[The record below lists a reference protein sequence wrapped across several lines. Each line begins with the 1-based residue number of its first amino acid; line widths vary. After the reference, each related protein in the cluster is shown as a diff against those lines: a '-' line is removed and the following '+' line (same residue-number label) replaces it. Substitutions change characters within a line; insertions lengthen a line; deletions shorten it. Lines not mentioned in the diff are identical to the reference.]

1 MIGRNVV
8 YEPPTGRQSRKKTK
22 KIGFFPSRRPSSVI
36 DHKPA
41 RLSEEILGGTR
52 GKHNEGRALFI
63 ASSHDG
69 AGFIGPAIM
78 DLGQLWSKVQT
89 TASEIAAAAE
99 ETAARAYTAVE
110 ETGEMAAKSEAWL
123 AMSSQFA
130 KLQSDASF
138 TFAELRA
145 RTVSEAERA
154 ERLILLKQEEA
165 ERRARARVTA
175 DIDTE
180 IYGVNIDHECFVRD
194 FTERTFLEY
203 PVEDGDDELDE
214 TWEMDE
220 WERDHAEACMA
231 VVPELATLRFA
242 LCRDPAHHL
251 LTPGAEPMSEAR
263 FWRTY
268 FRVCGWRLALAEASF
283 KARAA
288 ARARGIEVADDDPFP
303 VEVDKAEL
311 EAFGFRVDDELLD
324 QAAEL
329 IAEDLD
335 EILGEEGEIQQARIE
350 RERAKKAE
358 WLRTRK
364 EWKPPD
370 GSGSP
375 GGSSPGKN
383 SPNRG
388 EEVGKK
394 SDGDS
399 DRADSPA
406 PPTGKEDGSVAD
418 SEDSGVLVEAP
429 VEREK

>member
-1 MIGRNVV
+1 LIGRNVV
-8 YEPPTGRQSRKKTK
+8 YEPPTAGSHEKRQK
-22 KIGFFPSRRPSSVI
+22 KIGFSPASVI

-41 RLSEEILGGTR
+41 LHSEEILGGTR

-63 ASSHDG
+63 ASSHGG
-69 AGFIGPAIM
+69 AGFLGPAIM
-78 DLGQLWSKVQT
+78 DLGELWSKVQT

-268 FRVCGWRLALAEASF
+268 FRMCGWRLALAEASF

-288 ARARGIEVADDDPFP
+288 ARAKGIEVADDDPFP

-370 GSGSP
+370 GSESP
-375 GGSSPGKN
+375 GGSSP
-383 SPNRG
+383 NRG
-388 EEVGKK
+388 EEGGKK

>member
-1 MIGRNVV
+1 MVETSCTN
-8 YEPPTGRQSRKKTK
+8 RQRAGSHEKRQKKSV
-22 KIGFFPSRRPSSVI
+22 FPRVADRPASVI

-41 RLSEEILGGTR
+41 RHSEEILGGTR
-52 GKHNEGRALFI
+52 GKHNEGRELFI
-63 ASSHDG
+63 ASSHGG
-69 AGFIGPAIM
+69 AGFLGPAIM
-78 DLGQLWSKVQT
+78 DLGELWSKVQT

-165 ERRARARVTA
+165 ERRARARATA

-268 FRVCGWRLALAEASF
+268 FRMCGWRLALAEASF

-303 VEVDKAEL
+303 VEVDKPEL

-324 QAAEL
+324 QAARQAQEIRRLAAPRRVEDEAHEHKQPVSKPERCDPASAEEL
-329 IAEDLD
+329 QQRDGAVVQLSHRG
-335 EILGEEGEIQQARIE
+335 GEHEE
-350 RERAKKAE
+350 RHRP
-358 WLRTRK
+358 LH
-364 EWKPPD
+364 
-370 GSGSP
+370 
-375 GGSSPGKN
+375 GGKG
-383 SPNRG
+383 
-388 EEVGKK
+388 
-394 SDGDS
+394 S
-399 DRADSPA
+399 DRQAIPIASP
-406 PPTGKEDGSVAD
+406 EDQRFPFDTSLCSLLGWRRNPCAT
-418 SEDSGVLVEAP
+418 
-429 VEREK
+429 

>member
-1 MIGRNVV
+1 ML
-8 YEPPTGRQSRKKTK
+8 
-22 KIGFFPSRRPSSVI
+22 RR
-36 DHKPA
+36 
-41 RLSEEILGGTR
+41 TR
-52 GKHNEGRALFI
+52 
-63 ASSHDG
+63 SG
-69 AGFIGPAIM
+69 AGFLGPAIM

-110 ETGEMAAKSEAWL
+110 ETGEEISKSEAWL

-165 ERRARARVTA
+165 ERRARARATA
-175 DIDTE
+175 NIDPE

-194 FTERTFLEY
+194 LTERSFLEY
-203 PVEDGDDELDE
+203 PVEEGDDELDE

-220 WERDHAEACMA
+220 WERDHSEAIMA

-242 LCRDPAHHL
+242 LTRDPAHHL

-268 FRVCGWRLALAEASF
+268 FRMCGWRLALAEASF

-288 ARARGIEVADDDPFP
+288 ARARGIEVADDEPYP

-335 EILGEEGEIQQARIE
+335 EILGEEGELEQARIE

-364 EWKPPD
+364 EWKPD

-375 GGSSPGKN
+375 GAGSGSRGG

-388 EEVGKK
+388 KEGKMK

-406 PPTGKEDGSVAD
+406 PTGIGKEDGSVAD

>member
-1 MIGRNVV
+1 M
-8 YEPPTGRQSRKKTK
+8 
-22 KIGFFPSRRPSSVI
+22 
-36 DHKPA
+36 
-41 RLSEEILGGTR
+41 
-52 GKHNEGRALFI
+52 
-63 ASSHDG
+63 
-69 AGFIGPAIM
+69 
-78 DLGQLWSKVQT
+78 
-89 TASEIAAAAE
+89 
-99 ETAARAYTAVE
+99 
-110 ETGEMAAKSEAWL
+110 
-123 AMSSQFA
+123 
-130 KLQSDASF
+130 
-138 TFAELRA
+138 
-145 RTVSEAERA
+145 
-154 ERLILLKQEEA
+154 
-165 ERRARARVTA
+165 
-175 DIDTE
+175 
-180 IYGVNIDHECFVRD
+180 
-194 FTERTFLEY
+194 
-203 PVEDGDDELDE
+203 
-214 TWEMDE
+214 
-220 WERDHAEACMA
+220 
-231 VVPELATLRFA
+231 
-242 LCRDPAHHL
+242 
-251 LTPGAEPMSEAR
+251 
-263 FWRTY
+263 
-268 FRVCGWRLALAEASF
+268 ALAEASF

-370 GSGSP
+370 GSVSP
-375 GGSSPGKN
+375 WGSSPGKN

-406 PPTGKEDGSVAD
+406 LPTGKEDGSVAD

>member
-1 MIGRNVV
+1 ML
-8 YEPPTGRQSRKKTK
+8 
-22 KIGFFPSRRPSSVI
+22 RRT
-36 DHKPA
+36 H
-41 RLSEEILGGTR
+41 T
-52 GKHNEGRALFI
+52 
-63 ASSHDG
+63 G
-69 AGFIGPAIM
+69 AGFLGPAIM

-110 ETGEMAAKSEAWL
+110 ETGEEISKSEAWL
-123 AMSSQFA
+123 AMSHRFA

-165 ERRARARVTA
+165 ERRARARATA

-194 FTERTFLEY
+194 LTERSFLEY

-242 LCRDPAHHL
+242 LVRDPAHHL
-251 LTPGAEPMSEAR
+251 LTPGAKPMSEAR

-268 FRVCGWRLALAEASF
+268 FRMCGWRLALAEASF

-288 ARARGIEVADDDPFP
+288 ARARGIDVADDASMYP
-303 VEVDKAEL
+303 VEVDRAEL
-311 EAFGFRVDDELLD
+311 EEFGFRVDDELLD
-324 QAAEL
+324 RAAEL
-329 IAEDLD
+329 IAEDLE
-335 EILGEEGEIQQARIE
+335 EILGEEGELEQARIE

-364 EWKPPD
+364 EWKPDSPR
-370 GSGSP
+370 SGSP
-375 GGSSPGKN
+375 GKSSSERGGD

-388 EEVGKK
+388 EEGGK
-394 SDGDS
+394 SLRDGDS
-399 DRADSPA
+399 DRGDSPA
-406 PPTGKEDGSVAD
+406 PTGKEDGSVAD

-429 VEREK
+429 VEREKP

>member
-1 MIGRNVV
+1 
-8 YEPPTGRQSRKKTK
+8 
-22 KIGFFPSRRPSSVI
+22 
-36 DHKPA
+36 
-41 RLSEEILGGTR
+41 
-52 GKHNEGRALFI
+52 
-63 ASSHDG
+63 
-69 AGFIGPAIM
+69 
-78 DLGQLWSKVQT
+78 
-89 TASEIAAAAE
+89 
-99 ETAARAYTAVE
+99 
-110 ETGEMAAKSEAWL
+110 MAAKSEAWL

-165 ERRARARVTA
+165 ERRARARATA

-214 TWEMDE
+214 TWKMDE

-268 FRVCGWRLALAEASF
+268 FRMCGWRLALAEASF

-370 GSGSP
+370 GSESP
-375 GGSSPGKN
+375 GGLRRTEERKAGRRATATPTARTPRRRPPERRTGPWPTARTRGFWWRPPSSGRSRGSARLLKCFVPKTPAKTQRIKSPSGFVAPRATFTYPLHRSFTSSP
-383 SPNRG
+383 
-388 EEVGKK
+388 
-394 SDGDS
+394 
-399 DRADSPA
+399 
-406 PPTGKEDGSVAD
+406 
-418 SEDSGVLVEAP
+418 
-429 VEREK
+429 

>member
-1 MIGRNVV
+1 MVETSCTN
-8 YEPPTGRQSRKKTK
+8 RQRAGSHEKRQKKSV
-22 KIGFFPSRRPSSVI
+22 FPRVADRPASVI

-41 RLSEEILGGTR
+41 RHSEEILGGTR

-63 ASSHDG
+63 ASSHGG
-69 AGFIGPAIM
+69 AGFLGPAIM
-78 DLGQLWSKVQT
+78 DLGELWSKVQT

-165 ERRARARVTA
+165 ERRARARATA

-214 TWEMDE
+214 TWKMDE

-268 FRVCGWRLALAEASF
+268 FRMCGWRLALAEASF

-375 GGSSPGKN
+375 GGSSPNPG
-383 SPNRG
+383 G
-388 EEVGKK
+388 EGGKK

>member
-1 MIGRNVV
+1 
-8 YEPPTGRQSRKKTK
+8 
-22 KIGFFPSRRPSSVI
+22 
-36 DHKPA
+36 
-41 RLSEEILGGTR
+41 
-52 GKHNEGRALFI
+52 
-63 ASSHDG
+63 
-69 AGFIGPAIM
+69 M

-110 ETGEMAAKSEAWL
+110 ETGEEISKSEAWL

-165 ERRARARVTA
+165 ERRARARATA
-175 DIDTE
+175 NIDPE
-180 IYGVNIDHECFVRD
+180 VYGVNIDHECFVRD
-194 FTERTFLEY
+194 LTERSFLEY

-220 WERDHAEACMA
+220 WERDHSEAIMA

-242 LCRDPAHHL
+242 LTRDPAHHL

-268 FRVCGWRLALAEASF
+268 FRMCGWRLALAEASF

-288 ARARGIEVADDDPFP
+288 ARARGIEVADDEPYP
-303 VEVDKAEL
+303 VQVDKAEL
-311 EAFGFRVDDELLD
+311 EAFGFRVDDALLD

-329 IAEDLD
+329 LAEDLD
-335 EILGEEGEIQQARIE
+335 EILGEEGELEQARIE

-364 EWKPPD
+364 EWKPDGSEGSPGA
-370 GSGSP
+370 GSGSR
-375 GGSSPGKN
+375 GGL
-383 SPNRG
+383 PNRG
-388 EEVGKK
+388 KEGKTK

-406 PPTGKEDGSVAD
+406 PTGIGKEDGSVAD

>member
-1 MIGRNVV
+1 
-8 YEPPTGRQSRKKTK
+8 
-22 KIGFFPSRRPSSVI
+22 
-36 DHKPA
+36 
-41 RLSEEILGGTR
+41 
-52 GKHNEGRALFI
+52 
-63 ASSHDG
+63 
-69 AGFIGPAIM
+69 M

-110 ETGEMAAKSEAWL
+110 ETGEEISKSEAWL

-165 ERRARARVTA
+165 ERRARARATA
-175 DIDTE
+175 NIDPE

-194 FTERTFLEY
+194 LTERSFLEY
-203 PVEDGDDELDE
+203 PVEEGDDELDE

-220 WERDHAEACMA
+220 WERDHSEAIMA
-231 VVPELATLRFA
+231 VVPELATLSFA
-242 LCRDPAHHL
+242 LTRDPAHHL

-268 FRVCGWRLALAEASF
+268 FRMCGWRLALAEASF

-288 ARARGIEVADDDPFP
+288 ARARGIEVADDEPYP

-324 QAAEL
+324 RAAEL

-335 EILGEEGEIQQARIE
+335 EILGEEGELEQARIE

-364 EWKPPD
+364 EWKPD

-375 GGSSPGKN
+375 GAGSGSRGG

-388 EEVGKK
+388 KEGKMK

-406 PPTGKEDGSVAD
+406 PTGIGKEDGSVAD

>member
-1 MIGRNVV
+1 MVETSCTN
-8 YEPPTGRQSRKKTK
+8 RQRQAVTKKDK
-22 KIGFFPSRRPSSVI
+22 KIGFSPSRRPSPASVI

-41 RLSEEILGGTR
+41 RHSEEILGGTR

-63 ASSHDG
+63 ASSHGG
-69 AGFIGPAIM
+69 AGFLGPAIM
-78 DLGQLWSKVQT
+78 DLGELWSKVQT

-145 RTVSEAERA
+145 RTVSEAARA

-165 ERRARARVTA
+165 ERRARARATA

-214 TWEMDE
+214 TWKMDE

-268 FRVCGWRLALAEASF
+268 FRMCGWRLALAEASF

-388 EEVGKK
+388 GEVGKK